1 MAAANVPITRDLLG
15 RLAAGTAG
23 VVGGA
28 FLRRLVAELGA
39 ALDAEV
45 AFVAELVEERPG
57 HARTIASAT
66 APGIE
71 LGEGYEFE
79 LAGTPCEHAY
89 TCELLR
95 VPFGAKDRYPTDG
108 FLRRH
113 DLEGYIA
120 LALRGAD
127 GRAIG
132 HIAVISSHR
141 LDVMPEELA
150 ALQIFAARAG
160 AEVERRRHEAAPR
173 PSSCAPRGRGGGP
186 PPPATKPPCA
196 PAPSRS
202 RPRVPAPS
210 RPPTRSAA
218 A

>member
-71 LGEGYEFE
+71 LGEASEFE
-79 LAGTPCEHAY
+79 LAGTPGEHAVRPPLHLRAAARPVRR
-89 TCELLR
+89 EGPLPDRRLPAPPRPRGLHRARAQRRRRPRDRPHRGDLLA
-95 VPFGAKDRYPTDG
+95 PA
-108 FLRRH
+108 RRH
-113 DLEGYIA
+113 A
-120 LALRGAD
+120 RGA
-127 GRAIG
+127 
-132 HIAVISSHR
+132 
-141 LDVMPEELA
+141 P
-150 ALQIFAARAG
+150 
-160 AEVERRRHEAAPR
+160 
-173 PSSCAPRGRGGGP
+173 
-186 PPPATKPPCA
+186 
-196 PAPSRS
+196 
-202 RPRVPAPS
+202 
-210 RPPTRSAA
+210 
-218 A
+218 